1 MDQQGNSQAL
11 THAGR
16 ESSPPLEQLLAEIQA
31 ESEGQE
37 GPGSADGTKA
47 SSEDRHHG
55 AEQYIRFVL
64 DGVHFAVPLKRS
76 LEVGRL
82 PGITPLPN
90 LPSWVSGISN
100 IRGEVVSLIDLKCFF
115 GRCASSG
122 MGGEHMIL
130 LYTPQVKVGVRVD
143 HLMGIV
149 SLSDAESKV
158 TLNPFTHGD
167 TTPYLSG
174 VVATDDE
181 LLYLL
186 DVEKLLMSAKMNSFQ
201 RA

>member
-1 MDQQGNSQAL
+1 MDQQENSQAL
-11 THAGR
+11 ANAGTG
-16 ESSPPLEQLLAEIQA
+16 SSPPLEQLLAEIQA
-31 ESEGQE
+31 ESAGQE
-37 GPGSADGTKA
+37 AQGGADSTPA
-47 SSEDRHHG
+47 SPPEAHCD

-115 GRCASSG
+115 GRGASSG
-122 MGGEHMIL
+122 MAGEHMVL
-130 LYTPQVKVGVRVD
+130 LYTPQLKVGVRVD

-149 SLSDAESKV
+149 SLSDADSKV
-158 TLNPFTHGD
+158 TTNPFTHGD

-174 VVATDDE
+174 VVATDDA

-186 DVEKLLMSAKMNSFQ
+186 DVEKLLTSVKMNSFQ